1 MRFAAISDIHGNHLA
16 LEAVLDDIAGQGID
30 QIVNLGDHFGGP
42 LEAGKTAD
50 LLVSQRKMMSIRGNH
65 DRFLL
70 ELAVQDLGTWD
81 APAFRQLNE
90 THLEWVAALP
100 QSAVFESE
108 IFLCHGIPSSDSE
121 HWLDTPNP
129 ALGMSLRPLADIE
142 REAGSLE
149 FPIMLCGHSHV
160 SRVVRL
166 SDGRRVINPGSV
178 GCPGFKDTRAAPYVM
193 HTGNPFAAYAIIEKQ
208 QSGDWN
214 VTFRHVPY
222 DHQAMAEL
230 ARSKGFA
237 DWASALSTGW
247 VN

>member
-16 LEAVLDDIAGQGID
+16 LEAVLNDISAQGIGR
-30 QIVNLGDHFGGP
+30 IVNLGDHFGGP
-42 LEAGKTAD
+42 LDAGKTAD
-50 LLVSQRKMMSIRGNH
+50 LLLRQREMLSIRGNH

-70 ELAVQDLGTWD
+70 ELAAEDLGTWD
-81 APAFRQLNE
+81 GPAFKQLKPS
-90 THLEWVAALP
+90 HLEWVAALP
-100 QSAVFESE
+100 ETAVFDHD
-108 IFLCHGIPSSDSE
+108 IFLCHGVPSSDSA

-142 REAGSLE
+142 REAGSLD
-149 FPIMLCGHSHV
+149 FPIMLCGHSHI

-193 HTGNPFAAYAIIEKQ
+193 QTGNPFAAYAIIEKQ
-208 QSGDWN
+208 SGDWN
-214 VTFRHVPY
+214 VMFRHVPY
-222 DHQAMAEL
+222 DHQAMADL
-230 ARSKGFA
+230 ARSKGFM

-247 VN
+247 VS

>member
-1 MRFAAISDIHGNHLA
+1 MRFAAISDIHGNYLA
-16 LEAVLDDIAGQGID
+16 LEAVLADIAGQGIE

-42 LEAGKTAD
+42 LDAGKTAD
-50 LLVSQRKMMSIRGNH
+50 LLVSQRHMVSIMGNH

-70 ELAVQDLGTWD
+70 ELPPEDLGTWD

-90 THLEWVAALP
+90 THLAWVAALP
-100 QSAVFESE
+100 QNAAFAGE
-108 IFLCHGIPSSDSE
+108 IFLCHGIPTSDSE
-121 HWLDTPNP
+121 HWLDMPN
-129 ALGMSLRPLADIE
+129 LEVGMSLRPLADIE

-149 FPIMLCGHSHV
+149 FPIMLCGHSHI

-178 GCPGFKDTRAAPYVM
+178 GCPGFKDTRGAPYVM
-193 HTGNPFAAYAIIEKQ
+193 QTGNPFAAYAIIEKQ
-208 QSGDWN
+208 SDDWN
-214 VTFRHVPY
+214 VMFRHVPY
-222 DHQAMAEL
+222 DHQAMADI

-247 VN
+247 VL